1 MHIRVLL
8 VGTLILF
15 ANPVLGDDTDE
26 ESEFIDEFTLLA
38 EDAMIELAA
47 RHKQDIGMS
56 PSAVTVFTRKDI
68 EASGATSITDLL
80 RLVPGMDVVVATPA
94 FTAVTSR
101 LYWVNENWHYL
112 VLVDGRDATLELIGT
127 PFWEVQ
133 PILLEDIERIEVIRG
148 PGSALYGA
156 NALAGVI
163 SMTTRSVAE
172 KTSAWAR
179 VGAGETG
186 RLRTGV
192 RASTRVGNW
201 AFSLS
206 GGTETR
212 GSFLGP
218 HMESM
223 QVYVLRSVVE
233 YRLAESRRFRLDVA
247 VSQGEGPLATGVGDA
262 WGRMQVY
269 SLQLSYLSDDLRG
282 KLYWTHNPVT
292 ADFRAPLE
300 YSGIRLA
307 EFVEGTVDANTVDGD
322 VQWTLPRF
330 WDPLMII
337 VGGGGRFSWLT
348 SGMLLDADTYGD
360 ITSADYHR
368 PGIDHFE
375 YRVGAFVHGELAP
388 ADWFTGTLGTRV
400 DYNNVTGLF
409 ISPRLAGVFRPAENQ
424 FIRLGVAR
432 SFRKPAFMETHL
444 HPMAEFPPDSPITG
458 GDEQNFQEFL
468 TRVIGNSKL
477 EDEELLAFE
486 VGYLGRFLD
495 GRLTVA
501 LDLYYNYHSNVIVLD
516 ENIVPDENGLPD
528 LDLSSVVFKNVGGD
542 LDIVGSELVVQFGP
556 APWLHLLAS
565 WAHREVLGKNNAF
578 SPKNL
583 FTVGGRFNTD
593 SGLVGSLYLFS
604 RSEFTDPVV
613 ANPAGI
619 LEPKFTQHMDQVFLA
634 MGKLGYRW
642 KVPAGV
648 DLQMEAGV
656 KLFLPVSPFGEHL
669 FRYREVGGVWT
680 ETGENYG
687 GEELSRMVTG
697 YLQGSF

>member
-1 MHIRVLL
+1 MRASAWILSLVVL
-8 VGTLILF
+8 I
-15 ANPVLGDDTDE
+15 ANPVLGEEMKEEGIDE
-26 ESEFIDEFTLLA
+26 ELSELEDADYPDLVSVDETGEIIDEFAMLA
-38 EDAMIELAA
+38 DDAMVELAA

-68 EASGATSITDLL
+68 DASGATTITDLL
-80 RLVPGMDVVVATPA
+80 RLVPGMDVVIATPA

-163 SMTTRSVAE
+163 SITTRSVTE

-179 VGAGETG
+179 VSGGETG

-192 RASTRVGNW
+192 RASTRVGDW

-206 GGTETR
+206 GGAERR
-212 GSFLGP
+212 GSFLGS
-218 HMESM
+218 HVESM

-233 YRLAESRRFRLDVA
+233 YSLTESNRFRLDTA
-247 VSQGEGPLATGVGDA
+247 LSQGEGPLATGVGDA
-262 WGRMQVY
+262 WGRMTVF
-269 SLQLSYLSDDLRG
+269 SLQLSFLSDELRG

-292 ADFRAPLE
+292 ANFRAPLE

-337 VGGGGRFSWLT
+337 VGGGGRFSWLS

-360 ITSADYHR
+360 ITSADYHQ
-368 PGIDHFE
+368 PGIDYFE
-375 YRVGAFVHGELAP
+375 YRAGAFVHGELAP
-388 ADWFTGTLGTRV
+388 ADWFTCTLGTRF
-400 DYNNVTGLF
+400 DYNNVTEVF
-409 ISPRLAGVFRPAENQ
+409 ISPRLAGVFRPVEDQ

-458 GDEQNFQEFL
+458 GDELNFQEFL
-468 TRVIGNSKL
+468 TRVIGNSDL
-477 EDEELLAFE
+477 EEEELLAFE
-486 VGYLGRFLD
+486 IGYLGRFLD
-495 GRLTVA
+495 GKLSVA
-501 LDLYYNYHSNVIVLD
+501 LDLYYNYHSNVI
-516 ENIVPDENGLPD
+516 EFFEEIVPDENGLPD
-528 LDLSSVVFKNVGGD
+528 LDQSSVLFRNERGG
-542 LDIVGSELVVQFGP
+542 LDIIGSGSPPSTCWPPGPTGRCWATTTPSVPRTSLPLEGASTPTPAWWGACTYSP
-556 APWLHLLAS
+556 APSSPIRWLPIPPGYS
-565 WAHREVLGKNNAF
+565 
-578 SPKNL
+578 SP
-583 FTVGGRFNTD
+583 
-593 SGLVGSLYLFS
+593 S
-604 RSEFTDPVV
+604 
-613 ANPAGI
+613 
-619 LEPKFTQHMDQVFLA
+619 
-634 MGKLGYRW
+634 
-642 KVPAGV
+642 
-648 DLQMEAGV
+648 
-656 KLFLPVSPFGEHL
+656 SPSTWSMCF
-669 FRYREVGGVWT
+669 W
-680 ETGENYG
+680 
-687 GEELSRMVTG
+687 
-697 YLQGSF
+697 